1 MLTNA
6 MPRYEPLSTE
16 ALELIHSGWERLGR
30 EVGVPMRLVNLAHQE
45 LTEALNR
52 GWGHRDS
59 RVGSVTSAV
68 WSPRLGTNVAIGM
81 LEEPHTAVG
90 SQVEVHCP
98 DGARAATVSEM
109 PFPGASQR

>member
-1 MLTNA
+1 MVGLVIEGDRVPHN
-6 MPRYEPLSTE
+6 RN
-16 ALELIHSGWERLGR
+16 GWE
-30 EVGVPMRLVNLAHQE
+30 V
-45 LTEALNR
+45 T
-52 GWGHRDS
+52 HRDT

-98 DGARAATVSEM
+98 DGARTATVSEM